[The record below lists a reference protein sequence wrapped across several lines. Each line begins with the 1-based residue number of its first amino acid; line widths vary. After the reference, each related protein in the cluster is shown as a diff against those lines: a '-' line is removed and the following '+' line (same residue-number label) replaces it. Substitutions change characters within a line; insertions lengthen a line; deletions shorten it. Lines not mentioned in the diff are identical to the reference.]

1 MENCQQ
7 FVHNDSECMVDVQV
21 SNRVN
26 RIFEAMVPYFTV
38 QRPIVMSYSSLI
50 RTTVEA
56 SISTKQALI
65 STQSEAIERI
75 GIVLAEKLKSGGK
88 VMFCGNGGSAADSQH
103 LAAEL
108 VVRLR
113 SSVNR
118 AAIPAIALTVDPSI
132 MTAGGNDI
140 GFENVF
146 ARCIE
151 AYGRT
156 GDVLI
161 GISTS
166 GNSENVKRAMVQ
178 AKKQGVFVIGLLG
191 GNGGFLLN
199 ESDDAVVVPSSV
211 TARIQE
217 SHIMIGHIWCE
228 MIEEIL
234 FPELFG

>member
-1 MENCQQ
+1 MSFSSAIKKTIE
-7 FVHNDSECMVDVQV
+7 DS
-21 SNRVN
+21 
-26 RIFEAMVPYFTV
+26 IA
-38 QRPIVMSYSSLI
+38 
-50 RTTVEA
+50 
-56 SISTKQALI
+56 TKQALLF
-65 STQSEAIERI
+65 SQSEEIERV
-75 GIVLAEKLKSGGK
+75 GILLANKLKAGGK
-88 VMFCGNGGSAADSQH
+88 IMFCGNGGSAADSQH

-118 AAIPAIALTVDPSI
+118 AAIPAMALTVDPSI

-140 GFENVF
+140 GYENVF
-146 ARCIE
+146 ARCVE
-151 AYGRT
+151 AYGSP

-166 GNSENVKRAMVQ
+166 GNSQNVKRAMNM
-178 AKKQGVFVIGLLG
+178 AKEKGVYVIGLLG
-191 GNGGFLLN
+191 GDGGYILP
-199 ESDDAVVVPSSV
+199 ECDDAVIVPSSV

-234 FPELFG
+234 FPELFS

>member
-1 MENCQQ
+1 M
-7 FVHNDSECMVDVQV
+7 S
-21 SNRVN
+21 
-26 RIFEAMVPYFTV
+26 FTSA
-38 QRPIVMSYSSLI
+38 IKKTI
-50 RTTVEA
+50 EE
-56 SISTKQALI
+56 SIATKQALL
-65 STQSEAIERI
+65 SSQSEAIERV
-75 GIVLAEKLKSGGK
+75 GTLLADKLKAGGK
-88 VMFCGNGGSAADSQH
+88 IMFCGNGGSAADSQH

-118 AAIPAIALTVDPSI
+118 AAIPAMALTVDSSI

-140 GFENVF
+140 GYENVF
-146 ARCIE
+146 ARCVE
-151 AYGRT
+151 AYGRP

-166 GNSENVKRAMVQ
+166 GNSQNVKRAMDM
-178 AKKQGVFVIGLLG
+178 AKEKGVFVIGLLG
-191 GNGGFLLN
+191 GDGGYILQ
-199 ESDDAVVVPSSV
+199 ECDDAVIVPSSV

-234 FPELFG
+234 FPELFS